1 MEESGGVVFTGIVE
15 QVGEVTEAA
24 AGVIRVR
31 AGQVVDDARPGESV
45 ALDGVDLT
53 VTEITGT
60 ELAFNV
66 MPETYRQ
73 TTMGRYRAGSR
84 VNLERSLR
92 AEDRLSGHV
101 VRGVVEGTG
110 TLAARAGDGDA
121 VILTYE
127 APRDLLARILER
139 GPVCV
144 DGVSL
149 TVIRKTSGI
158 FAVSVVD
165 YTQRHTNLLD
175 RRVGDLVNIETDN
188 MMRYVL
194 QAVHELDARRLR
206 PDD

>member
-1 MEESGGVVFTGIVE
+1 M
-15 QVGEVTEAA
+15 
-24 AGVIRVR
+24 
-31 AGQVVDDARPGESV
+31 
-45 ALDGVDLT
+45 
-53 VTEITGT
+53 EITGT

-66 MPETYRQ
+66 MPETYRH
-73 TTMGRYRAGSR
+73 TAMGRYRAGSR
-84 VNLERSLR
+84 VNLERSVR
-92 AEDRLSGHV
+92 AQDRVSGHI

-110 TLAARAGDGDA
+110 TLVARSSDGDA

-149 TVIRKTSGI
+149 TVIRKISGT

-165 YTQRHTNLLD
+165 YTQQHTNLLD
-175 RRVGDLVNIETDN
+175 RRTGDLVNIETDI

-194 QAVHELDARRLR
+194 QAVHELDAHRAR